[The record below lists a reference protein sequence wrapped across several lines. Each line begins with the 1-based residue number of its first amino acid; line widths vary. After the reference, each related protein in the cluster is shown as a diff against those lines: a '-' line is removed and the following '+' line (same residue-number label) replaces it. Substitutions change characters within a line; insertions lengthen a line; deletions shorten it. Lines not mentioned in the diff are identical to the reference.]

1 MDVAI
6 IRICGGSG
14 SGKSTLASAIAGQLG
29 DERVAVLPFDA
40 YYRDLAHLSMRERS
54 EVNFDHPS
62 SLDVELYVQ
71 HLDALRTGQAV
82 GVPEYDFARHTRTG
96 DHQVCEARPIV
107 IAEGI
112 LLLAE
117 LSIRQRLDLCVF
129 LDVPEGVRFERR
141 LARDTV
147 ERGRDEDDVRR
158 QFAASVAPMHDQF
171 VQPHGLDADLVHV
184 HPWDVSSLASQ
195 VAAAAELVTP
205 A

>member
-6 IRICGGSG
+6 IGICGGSG
-14 SGKSTLASAIAGQLG
+14 SGKSTLASAIAEELG

-40 YYRDLAHLSMRERS
+40 YYRDLAHLTMEERS
-54 EVNFDHPS
+54 EINFDHPS
-62 SLDVELYVQ
+62 SLDVELFVQ
-71 HLDALRTGQAV
+71 HLDALRSGQAI
-82 GVPEYDFARHTRTG
+82 GVPEYDFAQHTRTG
-96 DHQVCEARPIV
+96 DHQVCEARSIV

-112 LLLAE
+112 LLLDEPA
-117 LSIRQRLDLCVF
+117 IRERLDLCVF

-147 ERGRDEDDVRR
+147 ERGRDEADVRR
-158 QFAASVAPMHDQF
+158 QFAASVAPMHDEF
-171 VQPHGLDADLVHV
+171 VQPHGIDADLVHQ
-184 HPWDVSSLASQ
+184 HPWDVSTLAAE